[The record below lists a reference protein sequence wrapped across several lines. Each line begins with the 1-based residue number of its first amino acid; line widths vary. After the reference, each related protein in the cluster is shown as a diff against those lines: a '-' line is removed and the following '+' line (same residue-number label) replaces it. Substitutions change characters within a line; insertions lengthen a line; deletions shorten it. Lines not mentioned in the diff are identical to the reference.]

1 MLYFRSLED
10 RTYMGLDIGSKTLTD
25 DIIENNNVH
34 DFEKFLNDANIK
46 CKLTIVKGLNKKD
59 IAFDFNGKKS

>member
-25 DIIENNNVH
+25 DIINA
-34 DFEKFLNDANIK
+34 KIKKILNTLAYCYKIELRK
-46 CKLTIVKGLNKKD
+46 
-59 IAFDFNGKKS
+59 